1 MPTTEPGMFHQDASP
16 LVANNT
22 PSEIERKAVTIPLHV
37 QEYRALQE
45 AFHLNNPVISYPACG
60 TDISLVEVFP
70 ESETYYIDTDGSS
83 IEILQQAHLPAQSH
97 LVHQSAYEYMPPLPV
112 DLVVLRAAT
121 TDTHDVAGLVRG
133 LKKDGFVIESHWGS
147 SSGARQLLA
156 DPQFKLIG
164 AMEHDDT
171 EQTCVFNTQNVSA
184 ITEQLMHDTGI
195 VSKCTG
201 KGYVFQKIT

>member
-1 MPTTEPGMFHQDASP
+1 MTTTEPGTFHLGTSP

-22 PSEIERKAVTIPLHV
+22 LPEIERKTVTVPLFV

-60 TDISLVEVFP
+60 TDISLAEVFSQ
-70 ESETYYIDTDGSS
+70 SETYYIDTDEAN

-97 LVHQSAYEYMPPLPV
+97 LIHQSAYEYIPSLPV

-133 LKKDGFVIESHWGS
+133 LKKDGLVIESHWGS
-147 SSGARQLLA
+147 TGGARQLLA
-156 DPQFKLIG
+156 DPRFKLVG
-164 AMEHDDT
+164 AMEHDNT

-184 ITEQLMHDTGI
+184 IAEQLRYDTDA
-195 VSKCTG
+195 VSKCAG
-201 KGYVFQKIT
+201 KGYVFQKII